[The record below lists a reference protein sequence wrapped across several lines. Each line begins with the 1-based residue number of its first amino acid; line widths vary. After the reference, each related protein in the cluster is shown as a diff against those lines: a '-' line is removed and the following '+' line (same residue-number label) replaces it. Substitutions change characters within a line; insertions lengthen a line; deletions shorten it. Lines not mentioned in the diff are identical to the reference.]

1 MHNIYLQDKRENQEY
16 RDREREM
23 HNIYLQE
30 KREDYDYRDRE
41 KELDRIR
48 KKTY

>member
-1 MHNIYLQDKRENQEY
+1 MQYKREDSEY

-30 KREDYDYRDRE
+30 KREDTEYKDRE

-48 KKTY
+48 KKSY